1 MSSYQQSKEEELMY
15 LNKTLKVIETQLAE
29 EENTLST
36 SFKNLINSGREMW
49 EESVHFSNDFDKIP
63 EMNQYLLEVNNQNRD
78 YAKKLKRIKKYKQM
92 LNSPYF
98 GRFDFLEN
106 GFDSKEKIYIGL
118 YNLMEAKTDSI
129 FIYDWRAPISSIF
142 YRHEAGEAYYNSPV
156 GIVSGKVYLKRQ
168 YKIQDSNLKFFF
180 DSNIRITD
188 EILQEVLSR
197 NSSAKMKNIVETIQ
211 KEQDAIIRDT
221 ENELLIIQGV
231 AGSGKTSVA
240 LHRIAFLLYE
250 GLNSKINSNDVI
262 IVSPNSIFSKY
273 ISNVLPELGEE
284 HVEEITF
291 DDIASKFLDNRC
303 MIEARGNQL
312 ENLIIDQKNEKLD
325 LKVQGIEFK
334 GSEIFVEILDRLIQY
349 YERNLHNFEDVYYEG
364 KIIET
369 KQQLKNMFLN
379 NKIDIPMV
387 KRLRRIESI
396 ILNKIYPLRKER
408 LRKIEKVVQNNP
420 EHIFEV
426 KSFSRLIS
434 IKETKV
440 FMKHIHSFTK
450 VHYMDLYKILFNKN
464 GFIFKL
470 SKGLELPKNIEQI
483 IWETSMRLEKGY
495 ISYEDCAPLIYIK
508 LKIEGN
514 DNFSNIRQVVIDEAQ
529 DYYSIQYNV
538 FRLLFKGARYTV
550 LGDFNQT
557 LERNGDKFIYD
568 NIERILNKRKSVKMS
583 MSKSYRASFEINNFN
598 KRFLNSNQEIT
609 SFKRHE
615 AEPIVIFK
623 NNQEVLDRDIVKDIE
638 YYYKQGYD
646 SVAIICKTK
655 QQAREIEERLKD
667 LIDVKV
673 LNEDYTKIEKG
684 TLIVPSYLAKGL
696 EFDVVLVYDVSNV
709 NYETQ
714 FDRRLLYIACTRA
727 LHRLKIYFTGEKSRL
742 L

>member
-156 GIVSGKVYLKRQ
+156 GIVSGEVYLKRQ

-221 ENELLIIQGV
+221 ENELLIVQGV

-396 ILNKIYPLRKER
+396 ILNKIYPLRKKR

-464 GFIFKL
+464 GLIFKL

-709 NYETQ
+709 NYETE

>member
-156 GIVSGKVYLKRQ
+156 GIVSGEVYLKRQ

-221 ENELLIIQGV
+221 ENELLIVQGV

-291 DDIASKFLDNRC
+291 DDIASKFLDNGC

-312 ENLIIDQKNEKLD
+312 ENLIIDQKNKKLD

-464 GFIFKL
+464 GLIFKL

-709 NYETQ
+709 NYETE

>member
-1 MSSYQQSKEEELMY
+1 MSSYQRSKEEELMY
-15 LNKTLKVIETQLAE
+15 LNKTLKVIKTQLAE

-49 EESVHFSNDFDKIP
+49 EESAHFSNDFDRIP

-78 YAKKLKRIKKYKQM
+78 YAKKLKHIKKYKQM

-98 GRFDFLEN
+98 GRFDFLED
-106 GFDSKEKIYIGL
+106 GFGNKEKIYIGL
-118 YNLMEAKTDSI
+118 YNLIDNKTDSI
-129 FIYDWRAPISSIF
+129 FVYDWRAPISSIF
-142 YRHEAGEAYYNSPV
+142 YRHEVGKAYYNSPV
-156 GIVSGKVYLKRQ
+156 GIVSGEVYLKRQ
-168 YKIQDSNLKFFF
+168 YKIQNSNLKFFF

-211 KEQDAIIRDT
+211 KEQDDIIRDT
-221 ENELLIIQGV
+221 KNELLIVQGV

-250 GLNSKINSNDVI
+250 GLNSNITSNDVI

-273 ISNVLPELGEE
+273 ISHVLPELGEDR
-284 HVEEITF
+284 VEEITF
-291 DDIASKFLDNRC
+291 DDIASKILDNRFV
-303 MIEARGNQL
+303 IETRGKQL
-312 ENLIIDQKNEKLD
+312 ENLIINQKDEKLD

-334 GSEIFVEILDRLIQY
+334 GSEIFVEILNRLIQY

-369 KQQLKNMFLN
+369 KQQLKNLFLN
-379 NKIDIPMV
+379 NKIDIPMA

-420 EHIFEV
+420 EHIFEI

-464 GFIFKL
+464 GLIFKL

-483 IWETSMRLEKGY
+483 IWETSMGLEKGY

-514 DNFSNIRQVVIDEAQ
+514 DNFSNIRQLVIDEAQ
-529 DYYSIQYNV
+529 DYYPIQYNV

-557 LERNGDKFIYD
+557 LERNGDKSIYD
-568 NIERILNKRKSVKMS
+568 NIEKILNKRKSVKMS
-583 MSKSYRASFEINNFN
+583 MSKGYRSSFEINNFN
-598 KRFLNSNQEIT
+598 KRFLNSNQEVT

-646 SVAIICKTK
+646 SVAIICKTN

-709 NYETQ
+709 NYKTE

>member
-464 GFIFKL
+464 GLIFKL

-638 YYYKQGYD
+638 YYYEQGYD

-709 NYETQ
+709 NYETE